1 MDIPFLTLTIAIP
14 IAGSLLIAL
23 WPRLSPRAIKW
34 LSLVAAALPLIISLI
49 VFAGFDRSNSMNGV
63 MQFTEKFSWIP
74 LINANYSLGVD
85 GLSLPFLL
93 LTTFI
98 GFLVILVSW
107 KIDLRV
113 REYFA
118 WILLLQAAITGVFIA
133 TDFLLFFIF
142 WELEL
147 IPMYFLIAIWGAGR
161 KEYSALK
168 YVLYTLLGGAFIL
181 AGILILYFGT
191 GSLDMVNLAN
201 SDLTAGLK
209 SGALAL
215 TFVFFFIGFAIKLPV
230 FPFHT
235 WLPDAHT
242 DAPTAVSVILAG
254 TLLKMGG
261 YALIRINAS
270 MFPDEALKF
279 APIIL
284 VLAVINVIYG
294 GAITLKQT
302 DIKRLIAYSSISHMG
317 FVLLGIF
324 ALGQISMVGASL
336 QMVSHGII
344 TGLLFAIVGVVMH
357 NSHERSIPKLGGLA
371 NQMPRTAIIFILGGL
386 GAMAVPATSGFI
398 AEITVFLGSFSSGV
412 VAGIQV
418 FTLLSLLGI
427 LLAAAYI
434 LWTIQRV
441 FFGLPHPKFAGI
453 QDVDRVEQTF
463 SIVFIAAMFV
473 IGLYPRFLT
482 DVFDSGIKPI
492 AALFGGS

>member
-1 MDIPFLTLTIAIP
+1 MPYLTLTIAIP
-14 IAGSLLIAL
+14 ILGALLIAL
-23 WPRLSPRAIKW
+23 WPRLCSKTIRNI
-34 LSLVAAALPLIISLI
+34 SLAATILPLVFSII
-49 VFAGFDRSNSMNGV
+49 VFAGFDRSAAMNGV
-63 MQFTEKFSWIP
+63 VQFSEKVSWIP

-93 LTTFI
+93 LTTLL
-98 GFLVILVSW
+98 GFLVILISW

-118 WILLLQAAITGVFIA
+118 WVLLLQASITGVFLA
-133 TDFLLFFIF
+133 QDFLLFFIF

-161 KEYSALK
+161 REYSALK

-181 AGILILYFGT
+181 AGILVLFFGT
-191 GSLDMVNLAN
+191 GSLDMAYLA
-201 SDLTAGLK
+201 SADLTDLLAPGML
-209 SGALAL
+209 ALA
-215 TFVFFFIGFAIKLPV
+215 FIFFFLGFAIKLPV

-242 DAPTAVSVILAG
+242 DAPTAVSVVLAG

-261 YALIRINAS
+261 YAMIRVNAA
-270 MFPDEALKF
+270 MFPDEALQF
-279 APIIL
+279 APFIL
-284 VLAVINVIYG
+284 VLAVISIVYG
-294 GAITLKQT
+294 GAVTLKQT

-324 ALGQISMVGASL
+324 ALGNLSMIGASL

-344 TGLLFAIVGVVMH
+344 TGLLFAITGVVMH
-357 NSHERSIPKLGGLA
+357 NTHERSIPAMGGLT
-371 NQMPRTAIIFILGGL
+371 NQMPRAAVIFILGGL

-398 AEITVFLGSFSSGV
+398 AEVWTFIGAFSSGV
-412 VAGIQV
+412 VPGIEIYTV
-418 FTLLSLLGI
+418 ISLLGI

-441 FFGLPHPKFAGI
+441 FFGQPLPKFAKVK
-453 QDVDRVEQTF
+453 DADRVEGLF
-463 SIVFIAAMFV
+463 SVIFVIAMFV
-473 IGLYPRFLT
+473 IGLYPRILT
-482 DVFDSGIKPI
+482 DVFEGGIKPI
-492 AALFGGS
+492 AALFGAS

>member
-1 MDIPFLTLTIAIP
+1 MPYLTLTIAIP
-14 IAGSLLIAL
+14 ILGALLIAL
-23 WPRLSPRAIKW
+23 WPRLSSKNIRNI
-34 LSLVAAALPLIISLI
+34 SLLATALPLALSII
-49 VFAGFDRSNSMNGV
+49 VFAGFDRSASMNGV
-63 MQFTEKFSWIP
+63 IQFSEKVSWIP
-74 LINANYSLGVD
+74 LINANFALGVD

-93 LTTFI
+93 LTTLL
-98 GFLVILVSW
+98 GFLVILISW

-118 WILLLQAAITGVFIA
+118 WLLLLQASITGVFLA
-133 TDFLLFFIF
+133 QDFLLFFFF

-161 KEYSALK
+161 REYSALK

-181 AGILILYFGT
+181 AGILVLFFGT
-191 GSLDMVNLAN
+191 GSLDMAYLA
-201 SDLTAGLK
+201 SVDLTGL
-209 SGALAL
+209 LAPGML
-215 TFVFFFIGFAIKLPV
+215 TLAFLFFFLGFAIKLPV

-261 YALIRINAS
+261 YGMIRVNAA
-270 MFPDEALKF
+270 MFPDEALQF
-279 APIIL
+279 APFIL
-284 VLAVINVIYG
+284 VLAVINIVYG
-294 GAITLKQT
+294 GAVTLKQT

-324 ALGQISMVGASL
+324 ALGHLSMIGASL

-344 TGLLFAIVGVVMH
+344 TGLLFAITGVVMH
-357 NSHERSIPKLGGLA
+357 NTHERSIPKMGGLTH
-371 NQMPRTAIIFILGGL
+371 QMPRSTVIFVLGGL

-398 AEITVFLGSFSSGV
+398 AEIWTFIGAFSSGV
-412 VAGIQV
+412 VPHIEV
-418 FTLLSLLGI
+418 YTVISLLGI

-441 FFGLPHPKFAGI
+441 FFGQPLEKFGQVRDA
-453 QDVDRVEQTF
+453 DRVEVGF
-463 SIVFIAAMFV
+463 SVVFVIAMFV
-473 IGLYPRFLT
+473 IGLYPRILT
-482 DVFDSGIKPI
+482 DVFEGGIAPI
-492 AALFGGS
+492 AALFGAS

>member
-14 IAGSLLIAL
+14 IAGALLIAL
-23 WPRLSPRAIKW
+23 WPRLSPSTIKRV
-34 LSLVAAALPLIISLI
+34 SLCAAAVPFLISLL
-49 VFAGFDRSNSMNGV
+49 VFAGFDRSESMSGV

-74 LINANYSLGVD
+74 LVNANYSLGVD

-98 GFLVILVSW
+98 GFLVILISW

-118 WILLLQAAITGVFIA
+118 WVLLLQAAITGVFIA

-181 AGILILYFGT
+181 AGILILYFAT

-201 SDLTAGLK
+201 SNLTEVLK

-261 YALIRINAS
+261 YAMIRINVA

-279 APIIL
+279 APVIL

-324 ALGQISMVGASL
+324 ALSQISMVGASL
-336 QMVSHGII
+336 QMVSHGVI

-371 NQMPRTAIIFILGGL
+371 NQMPRTAVIFILGGL
-386 GAMAVPATSGFI
+386 GAMAVPPTSGFI
-398 AEITVFLGSFSSGV
+398 AEVMVFLGSFSSGV
-412 VAGIQV
+412 VGGVQV
-418 FTLLSLLGI
+418 FTLVCLSGI

-441 FFGLPHPKFAGI
+441 FFGLPQPKFEGI
-453 QDVDRVEQTF
+453 HDADRVEQLF
-463 SIVFIAAMFV
+463 SIVFVGAMFV
-473 IGLYPRFLT
+473 IGLYPRFIT
-482 DVFDSGIKPI
+482 DVLGSGIKPI

>member
-1 MDIPFLTLTIAIP
+1 MPYLTLTIAIP
-14 IAGSLLIAL
+14 ILGALLIAL
-23 WPRLSPRAIKW
+23 WPRLCSKTIRNI
-34 LSLVAAALPLIISLI
+34 SLAATILPLLFSII
-49 VFAGFDRSNSMNGV
+49 VFAGFDRSAAMNGV
-63 MQFTEKFSWIP
+63 VQFSEKVSWIP

-93 LTTFI
+93 LTTLL
-98 GFLVILVSW
+98 GFLVILISW

-118 WILLLQAAITGVFIA
+118 WILLLQASITGVFLA
-133 TDFLLFFIF
+133 QDFLLFFIF

-161 KEYSALK
+161 REYSALK

-181 AGILILYFGT
+181 AGILVLFFGT
-191 GSLDMVNLAN
+191 GSLDMAYLA
-201 SDLTAGLK
+201 SADLTDLLAPGML
-209 SGALAL
+209 ALA
-215 TFVFFFIGFAIKLPV
+215 FIFFFLGFAIKLPV

-242 DAPTAVSVILAG
+242 DAPTAVSVVLAG

-261 YALIRINAS
+261 YAMIRVNAA
-270 MFPDEALKF
+270 MFPDEALQF
-279 APIIL
+279 APFIL
-284 VLAVINVIYG
+284 VLAVISIVYG
-294 GAITLKQT
+294 GAVTLKQT

-324 ALGQISMVGASL
+324 ALGNLSMIGASL

-344 TGLLFAIVGVVMH
+344 TGLLFAITGVVMH
-357 NSHERSIPKLGGLA
+357 NTHERSIPALGGLT
-371 NQMPRTAIIFILGGL
+371 NQMPRAAVIFILGGL

-398 AEITVFLGSFSSGV
+398 AEIWTFIGAFSSGV
-412 VAGIQV
+412 VPGIEIYTV
-418 FTLLSLLGI
+418 ISLLGI

-441 FFGLPHPKFAGI
+441 FFGQPLPKFAKVK
-453 QDVDRVEQTF
+453 DTDRVEGLF
-463 SIVFIAAMFV
+463 AVIFVIAMFV
-473 IGLYPRFLT
+473 IGLYPRILT
-482 DVFDSGIKPI
+482 DVFEGGIKPI
-492 AALFGGS
+492 AALFGAS

>member
-1 MDIPFLTLTIAIP
+1 MPYLTLTIFIP
-14 IAGSLLIAL
+14 IIGALLIAL
-23 WPRLSPRAIKW
+23 WPKLSPKAITY
-34 LSLVAAALPLIISLI
+34 LSLIATVLPLIFSII
-49 VFAGFDRSNSMNGV
+49 VFAGFDRSAEMSGV
-63 MQFTEKFSWIP
+63 IQFGEKVSWIP

-93 LTTFI
+93 LTTLL
-98 GFLVILVSW
+98 GVLVILISW

-118 WILLLQAAITGVFIA
+118 WILLLQASITGVFISL
-133 TDFLLFFIF
+133 DFLLFFIF

-181 AGILILYFGT
+181 AGILVLYFAT
-191 GSLDMVNLAN
+191 GSLDMVTMLNT
-201 SDLTAGLK
+201 DLTEVMKA
-209 SGALAL
+209 GALAL
-215 TFVFFFIGFAIKLPV
+215 TFVFFFLGFAIKLPV

-261 YALIRINAS
+261 YAMLRINAA

-284 VLAVINVIYG
+284 VLAVINIVYG
-294 GAITLKQT
+294 GAVTLKQT
-302 DIKRLIAYSSISHMG
+302 DIKRLIAYSSVSHMG

-324 ALGQISMVGASL
+324 ALGQLSMIGASL

-344 TGLLFAIVGVVMH
+344 TGLLFAITGVVMH
-357 NSHERSIPKLGGLA
+357 NTHERAIPRLGGLA
-371 NQMPRTAIIFILGGL
+371 NQMPRATIIFVLGGL

-398 AEITVFLGSFSSGV
+398 AEVWTFLGSFSSGV
-412 VAGIQV
+412 VPGIQV
-418 FTLLSLLGI
+418 FTIIGLLGI

-441 FFGLPHPKFAGI
+441 FFGQPLPRFAGVH
-453 QDVDRVEQTF
+453 DTDRVENIF
-463 SIVFIAAMFV
+463 AIVFVIAMFV
-473 IGLYPRFLT
+473 IGLYPRILT
-482 DVFDSGIKPI
+482 DVFEGGIKPI

>member
-1 MDIPFLTLTIAIP
+1 MPYLTLTIFIP
-14 IAGSLLIAL
+14 IIGALLIAL
-23 WPRLSPRAIKW
+23 WPRLSPKAIRY
-34 LSLVAAALPLIISLI
+34 LSLVATALPLLFSII
-49 VFAGFDRSNSMNGV
+49 VFAGFDRSPEMNGV
-63 MQFTEKFSWIP
+63 FQFGEKISWIP

-93 LTTFI
+93 LTTLL
-98 GFLVILVSW
+98 GFLVILISW

-118 WILLLQAAITGVFIA
+118 WILLLQASITGVFISL
-133 TDFLLFFIF
+133 DFLLFFIF

-181 AGILILYFGT
+181 AGILILFFAT
-191 GSLDMVNLAN
+191 GSLDMVTMLNT
-201 SDLTAGLK
+201 DLPEIMR
-209 SGALAL
+209 SGMLAL
-215 TFVFFFIGFAIKLPV
+215 TFVFFFLGFAIKLPV

-261 YALIRINAS
+261 YAMLRINAA
-270 MFPDEALKF
+270 MFPDEALRF

-284 VLAVINVIYG
+284 VLAVINIVYG
-294 GAITLKQT
+294 GAVTLKQT
-302 DIKRLIAYSSISHMG
+302 DIKRLIAYSSVSHMG

-324 ALGQISMVGASL
+324 ALGQLSMIGASL

-344 TGLLFAIVGVVMH
+344 TGLLFAITGVVMH
-357 NSHERSIPKLGGLA
+357 NTHERAIPRLGGLA
-371 NQMPRTAIIFILGGL
+371 NQMPRATIIFVLGGL

-398 AEITVFLGSFSSGV
+398 SEVWTFLGAFSSGV
-412 VAGIQV
+412 VPGIQV
-418 FTLLSLLGI
+418 FTIIGLLGI

-434 LWTIQRV
+434 LWTVQRV
-441 FFGLPHPKFAGI
+441 FFGQPLPRFAGVH
-453 QDVDRVEQTF
+453 DTDRTENIF
-463 SIVFIAAMFV
+463 AAVFVIAMFV
-473 IGLYPRFLT
+473 IGLYPRILT
-482 DVFDSGIKPI
+482 DVFEGGIRPI

>member
-1 MDIPFLTLTIAIP
+1 MDMPFLTLTIAIP
-14 IAGSLLIAL
+14 IAGALLIAL
-23 WPRLSPRAIKW
+23 WPRLCSKTIRGIA
-34 LSLVAAALPLIISLI
+34 LAATALPLIFSII
-49 VFAGFDRSNSMNGV
+49 VFAGFDRSADMNGV
-63 MQFTEKFSWIP
+63 VQFAEKVSWIP
-74 LINANYSLGVD
+74 VINANYSLGVD

-93 LTTFI
+93 LTTLL
-98 GFLVILVSW
+98 GFLVILISW

-118 WILLLQAAITGVFIA
+118 WILLLQASITGVFISL
-133 TDFLLFFIF
+133 DFLLFFIF

-181 AGILILYFGT
+181 AGILILFFGT
-191 GSLDMVNLAN
+191 GSLDMTQMAAANLPE
-201 SDLTAGLK
+201 LIKPGL
-209 SGALAL
+209 LAL
-215 TFVFFFIGFAIKLPV
+215 TFVFFFLGFAIKLPV

-261 YALIRINAS
+261 YAMLRINAA
-270 MFPDEALKF
+270 MFPEQALDF

-284 VLAVINVIYG
+284 VLAVISIVYG
-294 GAITLKQT
+294 GAVTLKQT

-317 FVLLGIF
+317 FVLLGVF
-324 ALGQISMVGASL
+324 ALGHLSMIGASL

-344 TGLLFAIVGVVMH
+344 TGLLFAITGVVMH

-371 NQMPRTAIIFILGGL
+371 NQMPRAAVVFILGGL

-398 AEITVFLGSFSSGV
+398 AEVWTFIGAFSSGV
-412 VAGIQV
+412 VPGIEIY
-418 FTLLSLLGI
+418 TLVSLLGI

-441 FFGLPHPKFAGI
+441 FFGQPLTRFAKVK
-453 QDVDRVEQTF
+453 DADRVEVMF
-463 SIVFIAAMFV
+463 SVVFVVVMFV
-473 IGLYPRFLT
+473 IGLYPRIIT
-482 DVFDSGIKPI
+482 DVFEGGLAPI
-492 AALFGGS
+492 ASLFGAG